1 MTPSHAPY
9 AMKPDFQ
16 YVIATSNCGF
26 MSYRRAPGSP
36 AAVLAVLA

>member
-1 MTPSHAPY
+1 MVPD

-26 MSYRRAPGSP
+26 MSFQEVRRIQ
-36 AAVLAVLA
+36 AAILAVPA